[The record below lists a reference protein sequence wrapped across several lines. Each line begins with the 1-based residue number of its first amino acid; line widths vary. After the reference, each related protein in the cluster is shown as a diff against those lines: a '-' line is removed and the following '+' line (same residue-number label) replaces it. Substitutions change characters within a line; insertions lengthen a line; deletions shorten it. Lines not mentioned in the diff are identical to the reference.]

1 MPKVAFLDRAAPS
14 QRALPVVAVIA
25 FSALLALSA
34 KIEVPFWPVPMTLE
48 TFAVLALAGFFRA
61 RLAAASVLLWLV
73 EGAAGMPVFAGP
85 AAGPLYFLG
94 PTAGY
99 LAGFFLAAII
109 VGFAADRR
117 VRNRPILLF
126 LSMLAGVAVIYAA
139 GFAWLAHLIG
149 GTKAV
154 EAGILPFIPADL
166 TKAALA
172 AALVFAAY
180 RFRRTLPRGTPSL

>member
-1 MPKVAFLDRAAPS
+1 MPKVAFLGRAAAP
-14 QRALPVVAVIA
+14 QRALPVVAVVA

-48 TFAVLALAGFFRA
+48 TFAVLALAGFFGA

-73 EGAAGMPVFAGP
+73 EGAAGIPVSAGP

-99 LAGFFLAAII
+99 LAGFFLAAVI
-109 VGFAADRR
+109 VGLAADRGIR
-117 VRNRPILLF
+117 TRPVPLF

-149 GTKAV
+149 GTKAMAV
-154 EAGILPFIPADL
+154 GILPFIPADL

-180 RFRRTLPRGTPSL
+180 RLRRPPPPATPSL